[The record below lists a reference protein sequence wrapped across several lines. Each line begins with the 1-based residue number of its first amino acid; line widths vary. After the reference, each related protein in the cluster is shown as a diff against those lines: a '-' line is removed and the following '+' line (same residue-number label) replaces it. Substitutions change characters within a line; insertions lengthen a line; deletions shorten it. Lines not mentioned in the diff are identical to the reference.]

1 MNRYAVILAGGAGTR
16 FWPLSRRREP
26 KQFLRLFSEK
36 TLFEMTV
43 ERIRGLIPAERI
55 LVCCNAGYRD
65 IVRRLMPDLPAENL
79 IGEPAGRNT
88 APCIA
93 LAALLLAARDPGSSM
108 CVLPSDHHI
117 ADSNRFLKLMDAA
130 LKGAE
135 TLDLLLTFGIIP
147 TSPHTGFGYIR
158 TGDTRAT
165 IDGVALLAAEQFV
178 EKPHPVLAEEY
189 LSQGNYYWNSGMFAW
204 KTSTILE
211 QFDRW
216 LPEVLR
222 PLQEHLASAGT
233 TDPEEPRFA
242 HAFSRLPSISI
253 DYGVMEK
260 SKEVALVRGDFGWN
274 DVGSW
279 DALEALMPL
288 ENGNLTVGGDIV
300 MHDSKRC
307 IAVSRDKLVACLGV
321 ENLIVVATGD
331 AVLVARK
338 DRAQDLRLIVQ
349 KLRDEQKDQYL

>member
-1 MNRYAVILAGGAGTR
+1 MNRYAVIMAGGTGTR
-16 FWPLSRRREP
+16 FWPLSRRRLP
-26 KQFLRLFSEK
+26 KQFLRLFSDK

-43 ERIRGLIPAERI
+43 DRIRGLIPAERI
-55 LVCCNAGYRD
+55 LVFCNAEYRQ
-65 IVRRLMPDLPAENL
+65 IVRQLMPDLPPENL
-79 IGEPAGRNT
+79 VGEPVGRNT

-93 LAALLLAARDPGSSM
+93 LAALLLNARDPGCSM
-108 CVLPSDHHI
+108 CVLPSDHFI
-117 ADSNRFLKLMDAA
+117 KDTGRFLKLMGAA
-130 LKGAE
+130 MKGAE
-135 TLDLLLTFGIIP
+135 SMDLLLTFGIIP

-158 TGDTRAT
+158 TGDTQAT
-165 IDGVALLAAEQFV
+165 IDGVALLSAEQFV

-222 PLQEHLASAGT
+222 PLMDHLAAGGSI
-233 TDPEEPRFA
+233 DPDTPGFA
-242 HAFSRLPSISI
+242 QAFSRLPSISI

-260 SKEVALVRGDFGWN
+260 SRQVALVRGDFGWN

-279 DALEALMPL
+279 DALEALLPV
-288 ENGNLTVGGDIV
+288 ENGNLSVGGNIILQDT
-300 MHDSKRC
+300 KRC
-307 IAVSRDKLVACLGV
+307 IAVSKDRLVACLGV
-321 ENLIVVATGD
+321 ENLIVVATDD

-338 DRAQDLRLIVQ
+338 DRAQDLRTIVQ
-349 KLRDEQKDQYL
+349 KLRDEKLEQYL